1 MEFSDL
7 IKTPKVDVVVMN
19 TQQGKP
25 VEVSL
30 HVSSHHLILSAR
42 KEGVEELWVRTIPLI
57 KSYVNSINFV
67 PRFCTKILT
76 LSRKSP
82 MVFLAV
88 QFLSSARISGLSNL
102 I

>member
-19 TQQGKP
+19 THQGKP

-42 KEGVEELWVRTIPLI
+42 KEGVEELWVRNIEWI
-57 KSYVNSINFV
+57 KSYVNTIK
-67 PRFCTKILT
+67 FC
-76 LSRKSP
+76 S
-82 MVFLAV
+82 
-88 QFLSSARISGLSNL
+88 
-102 I
+102 